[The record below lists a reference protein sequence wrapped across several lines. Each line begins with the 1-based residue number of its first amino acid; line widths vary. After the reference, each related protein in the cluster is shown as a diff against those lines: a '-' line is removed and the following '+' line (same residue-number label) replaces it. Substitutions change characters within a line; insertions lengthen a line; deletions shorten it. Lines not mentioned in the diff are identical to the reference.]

1 MSRHE
6 RRKQTA
12 DFRGMEDWKLE
23 VFVGRPNSAQ
33 NGEVLGLLNSEVK
46 TLDQQTQHRTF
57 THKVDRRLCCVLLKI
72 LVAGN
77 FRPAEQQ
84 KEQEAV
90 QYLVAQKLE
99 VPLQWR
105 IPTCTTLKRVIHS
118 TAAQHGKEVV
128 KAPTF
133 PDSVTTGDVK
143 FIKKEGDAVAMDEEV
158 LQIETDKTALPVMA
172 PGHGTILKM
181 LVKEGE
187 AVKSQQPLFE
197 MDVTGVAPAAGAA
210 KPAAA
215 PAAAAPA
222 PAPAAAAAPAAAP
235 AAAKPAAKAPAAAA
249 PAKAE
254 AKDGAKAPAGPT
266 FAAMKITD
274 PTKTIT
280 GTRTE
285 YPIPMNKMRKRIS
298 ERLKEAQN
306 TTAML
311 TTFNEC
317 DMSRLMAF
325 RKANLEAFKKKYGV
339 KLSFMSPFLKAAANA
354 LEDQPVI
361 NSVIIG
367 DDIVY
372 RDYVDISV
380 AVATP
385 KGLLVPVMRNV
396 ESMDYPRIELTINDL
411 AVKAREGKLTPKDM
425 QGGTFT
431 ISNGGVFGSLLSMP
445 IINLPQSAILGMHAI
460 FQRPVAINNEIKIRP
475 MMYLA
480 LTYDHRLIDGREAVL
495 FLRKVKAGVE
505 DPTSIL
511 AGI

>member
-1 MSRHE
+1 MT
-6 RRKQTA
+6 RRKVT
-12 DFRGMEDWKLE
+12 ET
-23 VFVGRPNSAQ
+23 
-33 NGEVLGLLNSEVK
+33 VLGYLIN
-46 TLDQQTQHRTF
+46 LDTFLEQLQRTS
-57 THKVDRRLCCVLLKI
+57 
-72 LVAGN
+72 
-77 FRPAEQQ
+77 
-84 KEQEAV
+84 
-90 QYLVAQKLE
+90 
-99 VPLQWR
+99 QWR
-105 IPTCTTLKRVIHS
+105 IAPYYIQRFVHS
-118 TAAQHGKEVV
+118 LAALRAKEVV

-133 PDSVTTGDVK
+133 PDSVSTGDVK

-158 LQIETDKTALPVMA
+158 MQIETDKTALPVMA
-172 PGHGTILKM
+172 PGHGTIVKM

-197 MDVTGVAPAAGAA
+197 IDVTGVAPAA
-210 KPAAA
+210 A
-215 PAAAAPA
+215 PKAAAAPA
-222 PAPAAAAAPAAAP
+222 PAPAAAPAKAAPAPAPAPAAAAAKAKAPAKAAATAAKKPAGPTPAPAPAAAP
-235 AAAKPAAKAPAAAA
+235 AKAAPAPAPAPAAAA
-249 PAKAE
+249 AKAKAPAKATATA
-254 AKDGAKAPAGPT
+254 AKKPAGPT
-266 FAAMKITD
+266 FAAQKIGD
-274 PTKTIT
+274 PTKVIS
-280 GTRTE
+280 GSRSE
-285 YPIPMNKMRKRIS
+285 FPVPMNRMRLRIA

-317 DMSRLMAF
+317 DMSRLMEF
-325 RKANLEAFKKKYGV
+325 RKANLKAFEKKYGV

-354 LEDQPVI
+354 LEDQPVV
-361 NSVIIG
+361 NSVII
-367 DDIVY
+367 DNNIVY
-372 RDYVDISV
+372 RDYIDISV

-396 ESMDYPRIELTINDL
+396 ESMDYPRIELAINEL
-411 AVKAREGKLTPKDM
+411 AAKAREGKLRPSDM

-460 FQRPVAINNEIKIRP
+460 VQRPVAINGEIKIRP

-511 AGI
+511 AGV